1 MKISDIALSS
11 RAQAYFNRIG
21 FEFDRGMSEK
31 DFFNKL
37 QYAHVTSVPYENL
50 DILNHVPLKLDP
62 DSLYEK
68 IVVNRRGGYC
78 FELNGIFGWLLKD
91 LGFEVHDYF
100 GRYLRGEEGIPMRRH
115 RVLKVVGGESM
126 YICDVG
132 IANLA
137 PRYPLEFVIGEVQ
150 EQFGESY
157 RIEKE
162 PFLGNVV
169 YIKYNSD
176 KWERFYAFTEEE
188 QLDIDYVYPSY
199 YLENSPDSAFNV
211 KEMVSIK
218 TANGRKV
225 IDGKMFR
232 VYDGKQM
239 DIPVASPEMMRDLL
253 EIHYGIKL

>member
-1 MKISDIALSS
+1 MKISDIIPSA

-21 FEFDRGMSEK
+21 FNFDRNMSEK
-31 DFFNKL
+31 DFFNGL
-37 QYAHVTSVPYENL
+37 QYAHVTTVPYENL
-50 DILNHVPLKLDP
+50 DILNHIPLKLDP

-78 FELNGIFGWLLKD
+78 FELNGLFGWLLKD

-100 GRYLRGEEGIPMRRH
+100 GRYLRGESDTPMRRH
-115 RVLKVVGGESM
+115 RVLKVVGEENT

-137 PRYPLEFVIGEVQ
+137 PRHPLLFTYGEIQ

-157 RIEKE
+157 RIENE
-162 PFLGNVV
+162 PFFGNVV
-169 YIKYNSD
+169 YLKHNSD
-176 KWERFYAFTEEE
+176 KWERFFSFTEEE
-188 QLDIDYVYPSY
+188 QLDKDYVYASY
-199 YLENSPDSAFNV
+199 YLENAPDSIFNV
-211 KEMVSIK
+211 KEMVAIK
-218 TANGRKV
+218 TPNGRKV

-232 VYDGKQM
+232 IYDEKNM